1 MSNSIVIVDGDF
13 TGATGIDNCLL
24 IVRGNVGR
32 VNGIDNCLLI
42 VHGNIGGVTEVSNS
56 IILATGN
63 FEGATVCNDSF
74 LQVNNQRI
82 RFTASRD
89 SVLINTIVK
98 TTAPTTSRVLDT
110 DKGPLRLLRFGPR
123 KLDDQLTWGKEVNSL
138 TLAITPADQKDR
150 YQLRWKNVGKEALE
164 LSWVRFNS
172 DFVDKNRDDL
182 LNHVFL
188 KGQDGKLALSR
199 NYPPERATRRRS
211 CVVVSSLGRA
221 RRMRKRS
228 TCGPM
233 WTGRRLMD
241 AISCRSS
248 STSPMGAAD
257 GSWT

>member
-1 MSNSIVIVDGDF
+1 M
-13 TGATGIDNCLL
+13 
-24 IVRGNVGR
+24 RGNVGR

-199 NYPPERATRRRS
+199 NYPPERATRAPILRR
-211 CVVVSSLGRA
+211 CVVLGPGQTHEETIDLWAYVDR
-221 RRMRKRS
+221 
-228 TCGPM
+228 P
-233 WTGRRLMD
+233 
-241 AISCRSS
+241 
-248 STSPMGAAD
+248 AAD
-257 GSWT
+257 GRYQLSVELDLPNGGRGRELDVKSWSGNIQSNVLDVTLGK